1 MIMMMRVVVAL
12 SFREDFLA
20 LLLVEAGMDVLVIVI
35 MIERRQIFLLPLV
48 DILDVGRFVVVVDS
62 TTEAWRSSRV
72 STNRH
77 LI

>member
-1 MIMMMRVVVAL
+1 MIMMRRVVVAL